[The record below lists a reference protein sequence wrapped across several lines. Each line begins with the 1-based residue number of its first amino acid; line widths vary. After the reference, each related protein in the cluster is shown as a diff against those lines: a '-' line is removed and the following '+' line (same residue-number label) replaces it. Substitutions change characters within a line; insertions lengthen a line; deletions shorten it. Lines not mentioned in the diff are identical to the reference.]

1 MKNLKITIGS
11 DVSFSLSV
19 LLCNQIKIK
28 NPDLYKTLKQI
39 CFLKS
44 LQFIKIYKIG
54 VKGFRPPHPAWG
66 SRHQR
71 VWKADQAAEQL
82 VLLNAEEPISEA
94 RDSPAKSPEQRL
106 NCILGYQWGVFYFI

>member
-44 LQFIKIYKIG
+44 LQFIKIYKIVLKVLG
-54 VKGFRPPHPAWG
+54 HPI
-66 SRHQR
+66 
-71 VWKADQAAEQL
+71 QL
-82 VLLNAEEPISEA
+82 EGPGISGCE
-94 RDSPAKSPEQRL
+94 RQIRQQ
-106 NCILGYQWGVFYFI
+106 NN